1 MADVPPTP
9 VILFNKCKGAVI
21 ISKEYSKGE
30 IESLKISAS
39 KIGRDKRPL

>member
-1 MADVPPTP
+1 MADVPPTH